1 MFRLGVEVQLQLP
14 YRIAAIREKGDLL
27 IHLHALGFE
36 HLKHAPFRLG
46 IVAMHE
52 GKTLCCSL
60 AWISRS

>member
-1 MFRLGVEVQLQLP
+1 V
-14 YRIAAIREKGDLL
+14 L
-27 IHLHALGFE
+27 IHLHALRFE